1 MGSAA
6 SVEPFEPFTSVR
18 VVLQGLE
25 PRLNALGSDA
35 KELRPRLELAL
46 KLWPSSNRGGAG
58 DERSMEALQELF
70 EGCLER
76 AKDQLTVASAEL
88 LCEAI
93 ALACTAELQC
103 VQKLDDLA
111 ATIMAPWTQR
121 T

>member
-46 KLWPSSNRGGAG
+46 KLWRGAG

-76 AKDQLTVASAEL
+76 AKEQLTVASAEL